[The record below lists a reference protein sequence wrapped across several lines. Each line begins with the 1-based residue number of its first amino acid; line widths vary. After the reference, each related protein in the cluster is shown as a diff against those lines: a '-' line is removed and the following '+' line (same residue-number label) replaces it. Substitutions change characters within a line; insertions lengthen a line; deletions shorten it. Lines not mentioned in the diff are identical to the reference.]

1 MYLGAMTTP
10 GSVLE
15 MCRDQPLTRTRVI
28 TDELTAP
35 HAGEVLLAVER
46 FGLSSNNISYALLGD
61 MLGHWKPFPA
71 AEGWGRVPAWG
82 VARVLAADPSVARE
96 GARFAGYMPMATHVL
111 MQAES
116 TDAGLRDTSLERAGM
131 LPLYRELRA
140 VDDDP
145 IWREEAIDLELAM
158 MPVEPL
164 AALLDEDLRR
174 LAVTHV
180 VISSASSKTAMGL
193 GHLLRERS
201 VRVTGLSSPRGAS
214 AVAGAESSD
223 TVLTYDDIDSL
234 GRTGI
239 IAYVDIAGD
248 PEVTRSVH
256 EHLGSSLTHSIG
268 VGGSHLVAI
277 DDPFRPDPTRPG
289 PPVERYS
296 VGQRQVEL
304 SEELGQEV
312 LDGLRRRARR
322 TLVGWGAT
330 RFGVEIVAG
339 LEATRELWQQV
350 AQGERDPRTVVS
362 VIP

>member
-82 VARVLAADPSVARE
+82 VGRVLAADPSVARE

-234 GRTGI
+234 GRTGT

-289 PPVERYS
+289 PPVKRYS

-350 AQGERDPRTVVS
+350 AQGERDPRMVVS

>member
-82 VARVLAADPSVARE
+82 VGRVLAADPSVARE

-234 GRTGI
+234 GRTGT

-289 PPVERYS
+289 PPVKRYS

-312 LDGLRRRARR
+312 LDGLRRRARQ
-322 TLVGWGAT
+322 TLVGWAAT
-330 RFGVEIVAG
+330 HFGVEIVAG
-339 LEATRELWQQV
+339 LEATRALWQQV